1 MKKKADDKTMK
12 KNSGASSKDAHPT
25 LKQQVEERTRA
36 LEEKTRLLE
45 ETNTALKVLLEKREN
60 DRLEIEKRVMVNI
73 EQLINPYLE
82 KLAGSG
88 LNSRQTAYLEI
99 LQTHLNEIV
108 SPFTRN
114 LSIRQWNLTPTE
126 MQVAILIK
134 QGRTTSQIAKLL
146 NLSSRTV
153 EPHRRGIRV
162 KFGLTRKK
170 TNLMT
175 YLRSI

>member
-1 MKKKADDKTMK
+1 VDGKMTEKKP
-12 KNSGASSKDAHPT
+12 GPSSKKVRLT

-45 ETNTALKVLLEKREN
+45 ETNTALKVLLEKRES
-60 DRLEIEKRVMVNI
+60 DKLEIEKRVMVNI

-82 KLAGSG
+82 KLANSG
-88 LNSRQTAYLEI
+88 LNSLQTAYLEI
-99 LQTHLNEIV
+99 LRAHLNEIV

-114 LSIRQWNLTPTE
+114 LSIRQWNLTPTQ
-126 MQVAILIK
+126 MQVAILVK
-134 QGRTTSQIAKLL
+134 QGRTTQEIAKLL
-146 NLSSRTV
+146 DLSARTV
-153 EPHRRGIRV
+153 EAHRRSIRV
-162 KFGLTRKK
+162 KFGLARKK